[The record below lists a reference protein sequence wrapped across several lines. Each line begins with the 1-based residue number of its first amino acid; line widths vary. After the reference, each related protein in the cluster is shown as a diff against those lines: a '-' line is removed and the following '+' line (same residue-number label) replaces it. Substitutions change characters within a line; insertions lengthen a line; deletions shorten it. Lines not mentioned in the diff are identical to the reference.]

1 VETDTNADP
10 VGSSEPLTAGQLSA
24 VLLAA
29 AEVAAG
35 DQNHDLITTLDVLN
49 KDVLRPAGRSLVYEG
64 ELRQIAAALLERIP
78 LAERGD
84 LPSGE
89 VAAVNAWL
97 AHRRRLQRHL
107 AAHGGNLLA
116 DLLRT
121 AVGSAK
127 EDRCPEPKPGY

>member
-1 VETDTNADP
+1 VEPDTNTDP
-10 VGSSEPLTAGQLSA
+10 VVESGPLTVGQLSA

-49 KDVLRPAGRSLVYEG
+49 KDVLRPAGLPLVYEG

-78 LAERGD
+78 SAERDD
-84 LPSGE
+84 LPRGE

-116 DLLRT
+116 DLLST
-121 AVGSAK
+121 AAGSAK
-127 EDRCPEPKPGY
+127 EDRSPEPKPGY